1 MYLRID
7 DLMAGIRTWVIQVA
21 VLAIVFSLFFGL
33 VIGKRGL
40 TLIVFVVVLSLIP
53 PSILYFRTRMLE
65 RGR

>member
-1 MYLRID
+1 MP
-7 DLMAGIRTWVIQVA
+7 GIRTWVIQVA

-40 TLIVFVVVLSLIP
+40 TLVVFVVVLSLIP
-53 PSILYFRTRMLE
+53 PSVLYFRARMLE

>member
-7 DLMAGIRTWVIQVA
+7 GLMAGMRAWVIQVA

>member
-1 MYLRID
+1 
-7 DLMAGIRTWVIQVA
+7 MAAFRTWVIQVA
-21 VLAIVFSLFFGL
+21 VLAIAFSLFFGL

-53 PSILYFRTRMLE
+53 PTIIWVRTRMLD